1 MLRLGFF
8 FFFGVLSAINFM
20 SGNKFYTS
28 GDISLLDLVER
39 ENFFFFIT
47 GNSLCL
53 AYVFSSTC
61 LYGVTG
67 SDPLHIQNV

>member
-1 MLRLGFF
+1 MTENDAPSWIL

-39 ENFFFFIT
+39 ENFFFYYRKQF
-47 GNSLCL
+47 
-53 AYVFSSTC
+53 VFGIMFFHQHV
-61 LYGVTG
+61 YME
-67 SDPLHIQNV
+67 